1 MDKKIYDSIDIE
13 FSKKVMEDLIGFGSC
28 SMGFHL
34 AGSSSELAAADY
46 LYETYKKIGLVNVKK
61 DEVILDSFEF
71 KGARIRYLDSTG
83 NQHEI
88 DMASYHTTYQAENE
102 EIEIVYL
109 GKGTD
114 KDYEGI
120 DVSGRV
126 VLIDIDQLNEWW
138 INWPAYQA
146 KVKGAKAVI
155 AANIDGFCT
164 YSDDTVGVQDY
175 CGPSDAPAFSISVK
189 QADEL
194 KDAIGGFGRSIKAV
208 LDSDALVSH
217 NMPAYNII
225 GEIPGSCSGYIYII
239 AHYDA
244 YFRAYGDNTS
254 GVGCMLGIAN
264 ALIKSGY
271 KPRKTIR
278 IIAHCAEEW
287 GIDNSRHDWARG
299 AQLEAEKHPDWGD
312 DGFVA
317 LNLDCGLISG
327 LAKGIVNRTQYELSD
342 ALCRIG
348 NAVEGNTIGKVRVES
363 PSWTWSENY
372 VYTKLGIPTI
382 DPGLDGDDDTGYYH
396 SSSDTKQANS
406 YSDETFLACHK
417 IYCSYLT
424 AFDEMDVMPFDFTKT
439 FSTLSKS
446 VDAAH
451 IGKSEELLAAC
462 KRASDA
468 AEHLKEKSEKKMTCD
483 EASGF
488 NRRMGKIFKAISNR
502 LYSIDWDENNDFVHV
517 YKQNNVMA
525 LAKAIKYLDSGEAE
539 KALEDEIAGID
550 LNWYAFSF
558 DKKTYDFFVDQVIGK
573 DARNSWGTGI
583 NDNVD
588 LWKVIRSLKE
598 KTSKG
603 ITDFKDEADVLE
615 KEMINQQNMLS
626 KIVDREIKDIDEIT
640 EMIKQA

>member
-1 MDKKIYDSIDIE
+1 
-13 FSKKVMEDLIGFGSC
+13 
-28 SMGFHL
+28 
-34 AGSSSELAAADY
+34 
-46 LYETYKKIGLVNVKK
+46 
-61 DEVILDSFEF
+61 
-71 KGARIRYLDSTG
+71 
-83 NQHEI
+83 
-88 DMASYHTTYQAENE
+88 
-102 EIEIVYL
+102 
-109 GKGTD
+109 
-114 KDYEGI
+114 
-120 DVSGRV
+120 
-126 VLIDIDQLNEWW
+126 
-138 INWPAYQA
+138 
-146 KVKGAKAVI
+146 
-155 AANIDGFCT
+155 
-164 YSDDTVGVQDY
+164 
-175 CGPSDAPAFSISVK
+175 
-189 QADEL
+189 
-194 KDAIGGFGRSIKAV
+194 
-208 LDSDALVSH
+208 
-217 NMPAYNII
+217 
-225 GEIPGSCSGYIYII
+225 
-239 AHYDA
+239 
-244 YFRAYGDNTS
+244 
-254 GVGCMLGIAN
+254 
-264 ALIKSGY
+264 
-271 KPRKTIR
+271 
-278 IIAHCAEEW
+278 
-287 GIDNSRHDWARG
+287 
-299 AQLEAEKHPDWGD
+299 
-312 DGFVA
+312 

-406 YSDETFLACHK
+406 YSDETFIACHK

-439 FSTLSKS
+439 FSALSKS

-451 IGKSEELLAAC
+451 IGKSEELLVAC

-525 LAKAIKYLDSGEAE
+525 LERAIKYLDSGEAE

-583 NDNVD
+583 TDNVD